1 MCECKKH
8 ANPKIKLFE
17 LPEELIN
24 TRENVRDFIFGS
36 ANVWEKEKIC
46 KTFFVDPVFIGLV
59 EYKGHKFTDDTHYI

>member
-1 MCECKKH
+1 MMINRVNPTLTTRNRVQKDKVEKQHQSAHCQFMCEYKKH

-36 ANVWEKEKIC
+36 ANV
-46 KTFFVDPVFIGLV
+46 
-59 EYKGHKFTDDTHYI
+59 